1 MTTPPPDAPDHTTE
15 QLRDALGGEF
25 EILRLLGK
33 GATSQVYLARERALG
48 RLVAIKVLRRH
59 KADDETARRR
69 FEREARA
76 AASISE
82 HPDVVA
88 VHRYGR
94 LVDDTPYLVMRYVK
108 GRTMEER
115 LAGEGRLPLDH
126 AQGVLLRVA
135 SALAA
140 AHERGIVHRDVRPG
154 NVLWDDDAERAY
166 LSDFGIAGI
175 LATSGM
181 DSSRI
186 TQTGQLVG
194 DPRYLSPEQ
203 LQDQEL
209 NEQSDIYGLGI
220 LGYELYT
227 GQGPYEATNNAG
239 WIRAH
244 LMQEPRDITALR
256 ADVPA
261 DVADLLRRCMS
272 REPNHRPRAADIVRI
287 LSTPRAATP
296 SVRAAEPGS
305 DGGSGQ
311 DEADIAELIKRRVPQ
326 IVAMAAAIGVATVGL
341 MSELVGSYGW
351 PRFVLDLTVTTAV
364 AAFFASGV
372 LAWFHGE
379 AGRQQAPKIEFVLL
393 GVIGVGWLVATVV
406 LATAG

>member
-1 MTTPPPDAPDHTTE
+1 MTTPTSDAPDHTTE
-15 QLRDALGGEF
+15 QLRDSLGGEF
-25 EILRLLGK
+25 EVLRLLGK
-33 GATSQVYLARERALG
+33 GATSLVYLARERALG
-48 RLVAIKVLRRH
+48 RLVAIKVLRRA

-69 FEREARA
+69 FEREART

-94 LVDDTPYLVMRYVK
+94 LKDETPYLVMRYVK

-115 LAGEGRLPLDH
+115 LAAEGRLPNQH
-126 AQGVLLRVA
+126 AREVLLRVA

-166 LSDFGIAGI
+166 LSDFGIAAI

-203 LQDQEL
+203 LQDEEL
-209 NEQSDIYGLGI
+209 TEQSDMYGLGI
-220 LGYELYT
+220 LGYELFT
-227 GQGPYEATNNAG
+227 GQGPYEASNNAE

-244 LMQEPRDITALR
+244 LLGEPRSIRELR
-256 ADVPA
+256 SDVPD
-261 DVADLLRRCMS
+261 DVADLLQRCLS
-272 REPNHRPRAADIVRI
+272 REPNHRPRAADVVRI
-287 LSTPRAATP
+287 LSRPAPAA
-296 SVRAAEPGS
+296 PGHTM
-305 DGGSGQ
+305 GGGP
-311 DEADIAELIKRRVPQ
+311 DPETGDIAELIKRRVPQ
-326 IVAMAAAIGVATVGL
+326 VVISAAILGWLLVQVSATLYERWDLPPYIFDVTIATASAGFLVACV
-341 MSELVGSYGW
+341 V
-351 PRFVLDLTVTTAV
+351 
-364 AAFFASGV
+364 
-372 LAWFHGE
+372 AWFHGE
-379 AGRQQAPKIEFVLL
+379 RGRQQAPTVEYVLL
-393 GVIGVGWLVATVV
+393 GVIGVAWLAISAI
-406 LATAG
+406 LFLRAG

>member
-1 MTTPPPDAPDHTTE
+1 MTTPTSDAPNHTTD
-15 QLRDALGGEF
+15 QLRDSLGGEF
-25 EILRLLGK
+25 EVLRLLGK
-33 GATSQVYLARERALG
+33 GATSLVYLARERQLG
-48 RLVAIKVLRRH
+48 RLVAIKVLRRA
-59 KADDETARRR
+59 KAADETARRR
-69 FEREARA
+69 FEREART

-94 LVDDTPYLVMRYVK
+94 LKDDTPFLVMRYVK

-115 LAGEGRLPLDH
+115 LAAEGRLPNQH
-126 AQGVLLRVA
+126 AREVLLRVA

-154 NVLWDDDAERAY
+154 NVLWDDEAERAY
-166 LSDFGIAGI
+166 LSDFGIAAI

-209 NEQSDIYGLGI
+209 TEQSDVYGLGI
-220 LGYELYT
+220 LGYELFT
-227 GQGPYEATNNAG
+227 GEGPYQANNNAE

-244 LMQEPRDITALR
+244 LMGEPRKIRDLR
-256 ADVPA
+256 SDVPD
-261 DVADLLRRCMS
+261 DVADLLQRCLS
-272 REPNHRPRAADIVRI
+272 REPNHRPRAADVVRI
-287 LSTPRAATP
+287 LSAPAPASPGQTMGGRADP
-296 SVRAAEPGS
+296 E
-305 DGGSGQ
+305 SG
-311 DEADIAELIKRRVPQ
+311 DIAELIKRRVPQ
-326 IVAMAAAIGVATVGL
+326 VVGL
-341 MSELVGSYGW
+341 AIVVGVGAVSLMAELVGAYGW
-351 PRFVLDLTVTTAV
+351 PQFVLDFTIATAV
-364 AAFFASGV
+364 AGFFSSAV

-379 AGRQQAPKIEFVLL
+379 AGRQQAPMIEFVLL
-393 GVIGVGWLVATVV
+393 GVIGVGWLVASVV
-406 LATAG
+406 LFATGS

>member
-1 MTTPPPDAPDHTTE
+1 MTTPVPDAPDHTTE
-15 QLRDALGGEF
+15 QLRDALGDEF

-59 KADDETARRR
+59 KADDDTARRR

-94 LVDDTPYLVMRYVK
+94 LDDDTPYLVMRYVK
-108 GRTMEER
+108 GRNMEER
-115 LAGEGRLPLDH
+115 LAAEGRLPLEH
-126 AQGVLLRVA
+126 ARGVLLRVA

-154 NVLWDDDAERAY
+154 NVLWDDEAERGY

-203 LQDQEL
+203 LQDKEL

-227 GQGPYEATNNAG
+227 GQGPYEARNNAD

-244 LMQEPRDITALR
+244 LMQEPRDIQTLR
-256 ADVPA
+256 GDVPD
-261 DVADLLRRCMS
+261 DVADLLRRCMA
-272 REPNHRPRAADIVRI
+272 REPNHRPRAADVVRI
-287 LSTPRAATP
+287 LGTRRPETSAATLAP
-296 SVRAAEPGS
+296 PASGSPAEV
-305 DGGSGQ
+305 
-311 DEADIAELIKRRVPQ
+311 DIGELIKRRVPQ
-326 IVAMAAAIGVATVGL
+326 IVAMAAMGGVAVVGL

-351 PRFVLDLTVTTAV
+351 PRFVLDLTVASAV

-379 AGRQQAPKIEFVLL
+379 AGRQKAPKIEFVLL
-393 GVIGVGWLVATVV
+393 GAIAVGWLVASVV
-406 LATAG
+406 LVSAG